1 MKKVFAAALAAVL
14 SMNTVCT
21 AFAATKLEAPQV
33 WWSEEWEAVPE
44 WSRVEDAGG

>member
-33 WWSEEWEAVPE
+33 WWSEEWEALYGYG
-44 WSRVEDAGG
+44 RLF